1 MSAQV
6 GTLLATAGS
15 GRGPVAFHRVPGV
28 ILHGRYEASGFRDER
43 YLVERA
49 DGQVVLLT
57 RLLYLVT
64 AYADG
69 QRDTDRVAELV
80 SAEYGQQLT
89 PTALMYV
96 VEQKLRPAGIIALAG
111 EAPAE
116 VRRADPLLGVSLR
129 AVLAPPRVSRRL
141 GRWFAPLFRP
151 AVIGLAFIAFAVSD
165 AWLLVAHGASEA
177 IPAAMTEPTGVLAVL
192 GLLLAGTLFHEIGHA
207 AGCWYGGARPG
218 PIGAGL
224 YLWFPVFYT
233 NVTDAYRLD
242 RAGRL
247 RTDLGGVYFNALSI
261 VAATVAYGITDWA
274 PLAVVVILIHLQIL
288 EQLIPV
294 VRFDGYYIL
303 SDLTGVP
310 NLFGKI
316 APILRSL
323 VPART
328 VDPRVSEL
336 RTRTRAVVTA
346 WVLVTVPTLLFGLV
360 LLLAHTPRWVSQVWA
375 QSRALWSAGDAS
387 LHAGDLGAAVLA
399 FVSILALTLPLVG
412 MVAVLTRSLVRAG
425 RGIHA
430 RTNASRPTPAKE
442 ASVDSTSQQPGI
454 APNPGRLKEPTF
466 DWTIDRRLSAAA
478 FTEETMLRRRSRPPR
493 HGWRR
498 NVYFATA
505 GRVNVGPS
513 AAELREQQ
521 LIARIRAPIQGAR
534 RVVVVSRKGGAGK
547 TTTTVMLGHIFA
559 THRGDRVVA
568 LDANPDAGSLAYR
581 VPRDTAATVT
591 TLLADRE
598 FLGRYADIRGYTS
611 QAATRLEVI
620 ASDDDP
626 RISQALGE
634 NDYHHAV
641 RLLDQH
647 YNLILLD
654 TGTGILDSATQG
666 ILREAHQIVVVMPPA
681 LDGARGAASTL
692 DWLDQHGHAALVRGA
707 VAVINAVRGE
717 GGLLELDRVERH
729 FAARCAATVRIP
741 WDRSLE
747 AGAQTALEDLKA
759 LTRDAYLRLAAAV
772 ADGFSSSEDQP

>member
-1 MSAQV
+1 V
-6 GTLLATAGS
+6 DTLLPTAGS
-15 GRGPVAFHRVPGV
+15 GQGPTAFHRVPGV
-28 ILHGRYEASGFRDER
+28 ILHGRYEGSGFRDER
-43 YLVERA
+43 YLVERP
-49 DGQVVLLT
+49 DGQVVLVT

-69 QRDTDRVAELV
+69 HRDSDRVADLV

-89 PTALMYV
+89 PAALMYL
-96 VEQKLRPAGIIALAG
+96 VEQKLRPAGIIGVTG
-111 EAPAE
+111 EVPAE

-129 AVLAPPRVSRRL
+129 AVLCPPRISRTI

-151 AVIGLAFIAFAVSD
+151 GVILLALIAFAVAD
-165 AWLLVAHGASEA
+165 AWLLVVHGAG
-177 IPAAMTEPTGVLAVL
+177 AAFTAALTKPSGVLAVL
-192 GLLLAGTLFHEIGHA
+192 GLLLAATLFHEVGHA

-242 RAGRL
+242 RVGRL
-247 RTDLGGVYFNALSI
+247 RTDLGGVYFNTVFI
-261 VAATVAYGITDWA
+261 VAASAAYGLTDWA
-274 PLAVVVILIHLQIL
+274 PLAVVVIFTHLEIL
-288 EQLIPV
+288 QQLLPV

-303 SDLTGVP
+303 GDFAGVP

-323 VPART
+323 LPGRT
-328 VDPRVSEL
+328 VDPQVSDL
-336 RTRTRAVVTA
+336 RRRTRAVVTA
-346 WVLVTVPTLLFGLV
+346 WVLVTVPTLLLGLV
-360 LLLAHTPRWVSQVWA
+360 LLLTHTPRWVSEVWV
-375 QSRALWSAGDAS
+375 QSKALWSAGGAA
-387 LHAGDLGAAVLA
+387 LRAGDIAATALA
-399 FVSILALTLPLVG
+399 YFSILALTLPLVG
-412 MVAVLTRSLVRAG
+412 MVAVLTRSLLHVGRAI
-425 RGIHA
+425 RI
-430 RTNASRPTPAKE
+430 RTIASRPASPKE
-442 ASVDSTSQQPGI
+442 ASVDTTSEPPRI
-454 APNPGRLKEPTF
+454 TPSPGRLGEPSF
-466 DWTIDRRLSAAA
+466 EWSIDRRLSAAS
-478 FTEETMLRRRSRPPR
+478 FTEETMLRRRSQPPR

-498 NVYFATA
+498 SVYFGTA
-505 GRVNVGPS
+505 GRVNVRPS

-521 LIARIRAPIQGAR
+521 LSARIRAPVQGAR
-534 RVVVVSRKGGAGK
+534 RVVVLSRKGGAGK
-547 TTTTVMLGHIFA
+547 TTTTVMLGHTFA

-598 FLGRYADIRGYTS
+598 FIGRYADIRGYTS
-611 QAATRLEVI
+611 QAATRLEVV

-634 NDYHHAV
+634 NDYHRAV
-641 RLLDQH
+641 QLLDQH

-681 LDGARGAASTL
+681 LDGARASASTL
-692 DWLDQHGHAALVRGA
+692 DWLEQHGYAALVRGA

-741 WDRSLE
+741 WDRALE

-759 LTRDAYLRLAAAV
+759 PTRDAYQRLAAAV

>member
-1 MSAQV
+1 LF
-6 GTLLATAGS
+6 TH
-15 GRGPVAFHRVPGV
+15 FE
-28 ILHGRYEASGFRDER
+28 IL
-43 YLVERA
+43 
-49 DGQVVLLT
+49 
-57 RLLYLVT
+57 
-64 AYADG
+64 
-69 QRDTDRVAELV
+69 
-80 SAEYGQQLT
+80 QQLV
-89 PTALMYV
+89 P
-96 VEQKLRPAGIIALAG
+96 
-111 EAPAE
+111 
-116 VRRADPLLGVSLR
+116 
-129 AVLAPPRVSRRL
+129 
-141 GRWFAPLFRP
+141 
-151 AVIGLAFIAFAVSD
+151 VI
-165 AWLLVAHGASEA
+165 
-177 IPAAMTEPTGVLAVL
+177 
-192 GLLLAGTLFHEIGHA
+192 
-207 AGCWYGGARPG
+207 
-218 PIGAGL
+218 
-224 YLWFPVFYT
+224 
-233 NVTDAYRLD
+233 
-242 RAGRL
+242 
-247 RTDLGGVYFNALSI
+247 
-261 VAATVAYGITDWA
+261 
-274 PLAVVVILIHLQIL
+274 
-288 EQLIPV
+288 
-294 VRFDGYYIL
+294 RFDGYYIL
-303 SDLTGVP
+303 GDLTGVP
-310 NLFGKI
+310 NLFGRI
-316 APILRSL
+316 GPILRSL
-323 VPART
+323 LPART
-328 VDPRVSEL
+328 VGPQVSDL
-336 RTRTRAVVTA
+336 RTRTRVVVTT
-346 WVLVTVPTLLFGLV
+346 WVLVTVPTLLLGLV
-360 LLLAHTPRWVSQVWA
+360 LLLAHAPGYVSEVWA
-375 QSRALWSAGDAS
+375 QSRALWSTGDAS
-387 LHAGDLGAAVLA
+387 LRAGEVAAAALA
-399 FVSILALTLPLVG
+399 YFSILALTLPLVG
-412 MVAVLTRSLVRAG
+412 MAAVLTRSLLHAG
-425 RGIHA
+425 RAIPA
-430 RTNASRPTPAKE
+430 RTNASPPTPPKE

-498 NVYFATA
+498 SVYFATA

-534 RVVVVSRKGGAGK
+534 RVVVLSRKGGAGK
-547 TTTTVMLGHIFA
+547 TTTTVMLGHVFA

-707 VAVINAVRGE
+707 IAVINAVRGE

-741 WDRSLE
+741 WDRTLE

-759 LTRDAYLRLAAAV
+759 PTRDAYLRLAAAV
-772 ADGFSSSEDQP
+772 ADNFSSSEDQP